1 MSAENQLESPY
12 AAVLA
17 DLRAKRDEI
26 DKTIKFLEGMSG
38 VKIAAGAGHSA
49 AVASAHA
56 IGGTQGDDASLD
68 EGAFHGMSIVD
79 ATKKLLSIRK
89 RKMGN
94 PEIARELA
102 AGGLVMNSADPVNT
116 VGSVL
121 TRRFNQVGD
130 IVKVAR
136 GTWGLKEWYPGRTF
150 KSPGKAGAGEP
161 RAQGLGQ
168 NLAPEERHKIEQSL
182 RNDIQGLINE
192 ERDLGL

>member
-1 MSAENQLESPY
+1 MSTEIQPGGPY

-38 VKIAAGAGHSA
+38 VKIASSTGHALA
-49 AVASAHA
+49 ASSAHA
-56 IGGTQGDDASLD
+56 VGATIEDSATLD

-79 ATKKLLSIRK
+79 ATKKLLAMRK

-102 AGGLVMNSADPVNT
+102 AGGLVMTSADPVNT

-121 TRRFNQVGD
+121 TRRYNQVGD
-130 IVKVAR
+130 VVKVAR
-136 GTWGLKEWYPGRTF
+136 GTWGLKEWYPNRTF
-150 KSPGKAGAGEP
+150 KPISKAPQIDAPKPGVSDGGEP
-161 RAQGLGQ
+161 DSACSGGGELD
-168 NLAPEERHKIEQSL
+168 
-182 RNDIQGLINE
+182 DIIG
-192 ERDLGL
+192 

>member
-1 MSAENQLESPY
+1 MTAENQGSNPY

-26 DKTIKFLEGMSG
+26 DNTIKVLESLSG
-38 VKIAAGAGHSA
+38 LQLFAATTAIAATGYHNAPEEA
-49 AVASAHA
+49 
-56 IGGTQGDDASLD
+56 DDNALG

-79 ATKKLLSIRK
+79 AAKKLLAIRQ

-136 GTWGLKEWYPGRTF
+136 GTWGLKEWYPNTSF
-150 KSPGKAGAGEP
+150 KPSP
-161 RAQGLGQ
+161 RGLSREAVES
-168 NLAPEERHKIEQSL
+168 NIMSL
-182 RNDIQGLINE
+182 
-192 ERDLGL
+192 ERDEAAEAIDRIASEREKALQDDIDDLLG